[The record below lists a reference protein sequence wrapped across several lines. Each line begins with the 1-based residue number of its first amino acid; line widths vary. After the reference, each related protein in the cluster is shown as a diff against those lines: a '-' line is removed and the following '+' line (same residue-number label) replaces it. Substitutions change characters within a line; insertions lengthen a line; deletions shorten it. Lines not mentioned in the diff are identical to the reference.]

1 MPAALTWITSGH
13 LDDRPEMG
21 CARIRFP
28 TIERNTVPRIKQYI
42 AFGGAALCLVTISAC
57 GSSDD
62 GDTATTASTTSAA
75 PTTVVPDNVT
85 EPGTELK
92 VGQPAVVPWQDGYVS
107 ISVTAVEP
115 GDTEA
120 FRKAYGA
127 DADGL
132 QPYYLRFTLENV
144 GGTDLTIKN
153 PPKVDAILSDGSTTG
168 TFLTGSIDEC
178 KTMLTPDSFNTVGA
192 KFETCELDA
201 AAAEDE
207 IVGAQYSGGDYDEK
221 PILWRS

>member
-1 MPAALTWITSGH
+1 M
-13 LDDRPEMG
+13 
-21 CARIRFP
+21 
-28 TIERNTVPRIKQYI
+28 PRIKRFL
-42 AFGGAALCLVTISAC
+42 AVGGATLCLATIGAC
-57 GSSDD
+57 GSSDAG
-62 GDTATTASTTSAA
+62 GDAATAKPTTSTP
-75 PTTVVPDNVT
+75 PTTVIPDNIT

-92 VGQPAVVPWQDGYVS
+92 VGEPAVVQWQDGYVS
-107 ISVTAVEP
+107 ITMTAVEP

-120 FRKAYGA
+120 FRQAYGA
-127 DADGL
+127 DAEGL

-153 PPKVDAILSDGSTTG
+153 PPKVDAILADGSTTG

-192 KFETCELDA
+192 KFDTCELDA
-201 AAAEDE
+201 AGAEDQ

-221 PILWRS
+221 PILWKN